1 MITIH
6 NTIKLSLAIIFS
18 LIIFSCSGEDGE
30 QGIEGPQGEQGVT
43 GDTGPQGEAG
53 SANVFY
59 SDWITANYTI
69 NGAQVTNLMGLD
81 VLTESELNPDTD
93 VVLVYGRTN
102 ESIESRGIY
111 ALPYFFSD
119 QNEYYTFGL
128 FEGTNETGIQVRVS
142 STDSGTK
149 VFTFF
154 MEYRYVII
162 KSSQSIS
169 ARQKS
174 EYAKMSFNE
183 IKEKFNIY

>member
-1 MITIH
+1 MHSPSLHKNPPQSIK
-6 NTIKLSLAIIFS
+6 NTFKLFEN
-18 LIIFSCSGEDGE
+18 F
-30 QGIEGPQGEQGVT
+30 
-43 GDTGPQGEAG
+43 
-53 SANVFY
+53 
-59 SDWITANYTI
+59 
-69 NGAQVTNLMGLD
+69 
-81 VLTESELNPDTD
+81 
-93 VVLVYGRTN
+93 RT
-102 ESIESRGIY
+102 
-111 ALPYFFSD
+111 PHTH